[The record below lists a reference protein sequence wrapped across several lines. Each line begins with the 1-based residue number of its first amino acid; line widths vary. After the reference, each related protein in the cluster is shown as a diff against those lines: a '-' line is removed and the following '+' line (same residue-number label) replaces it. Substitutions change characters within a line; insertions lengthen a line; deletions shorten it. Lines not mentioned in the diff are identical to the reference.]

1 MNHPRRKQRWVF
13 ATIAFSQHTELVDMP
28 PVIERYEQLVLPVL
42 RLVATLLAELP
53 RNQDVVAQVIDFV
66 DAHYELI
73 SMLLKDRS
81 TG

>member
-1 MNHPRRKQRWVF
+1 
-13 ATIAFSQHTELVDMP
+13 MP